1 MIISKS
7 ITFCFIL
14 IIFSVT
20 TSIVGC
26 TQTRSLTVNSKI
38 NGNTP
43 TDLSESSG
51 GDFFILRPLNKEV
64 LSLSKKTLTVTY
76 QSQTNRSLPYSISD
90 ANTQQVLQSGN
101 LQVSSGK
108 NDVPISFEQNVLS
121 YRGNF
126 LKLTIATESV
136 EFGRG
141 LVFLVAGQSNSVDA
155 ECADCLAQNIRFPTD
170 PRVVHLVNDD
180 SMRPPSG
187 DPYSNIDRT
196 GDLPIVNEI
205 TRSSF
210 RFDPLP
216 DSSAML
222 HGVGLNVWN
231 RVGKELS
238 TKYNIPVAFVIIGKG
253 GASSSEWVTPT
264 FLNRFDYGRG
274 FQFDAV
280 LWHQGESD
288 ASSTMTKA
296 AYISNI
302 RTVMKSTYA
311 KGITAPWVVAQTSIC
326 GAEISPINSYQ
337 RMIEEAQLQLISEG
351 KSDGVQQEIVAGP
364 NTNSLPHKCHF
375 DTVSE
380 FDSYAKAWTDNLLNS
395 EVLSTSSKVIGRIDS
410 VSSEGQVFGWACDQN
425 IERSINVHV
434 YIGGPLGAGGVL
446 AGSYPANLTSEV
458 GILSA
463 CNVAR
468 GNYRFNFT
476 LPESIQ
482 KTYSGQSIYIYGIS
496 SSNGKNNSLINS
508 GTLKVPVT
516 TSMPDPNQGPIIGYL
531 DTVTLEHDLVKI
543 QGWACAKKY
552 DPAINIQIYY
562 GGPSGSGTILGTYL
576 ASSPREL
583 QVATAC
589 ETSSSGHGF
598 SIVLTAAQSAAVAG
612 KSIYVHGISL
622 NPAFKNDVIAGSG
635 KIAPGKY

>member
-38 NGNTP
+38 IGNTP

-210 RFDPLP
+210 RFNPLP
-216 DSSAML
+216 DSSAMI

-238 TKYNIPVAFVIIGKG
+238 TKYNVPVAFVIIGKG

-326 GAEISPINSYQ
+326 GAEINPINDYQ
-337 RMIEEAQLQLISEG
+337 KMIEEAQLQLISEG

-364 NTNSLPHKCHF
+364 NTNSIPHKCHF

-395 EVLSTSSKVIGRIDS
+395 EVLT
-410 VSSEGQVFGWACDQN
+410 
-425 IERSINVHV
+425 
-434 YIGGPLGAGGVL
+434 PT
-446 AGSYPANLTSEV
+446 PAPS
-458 GILSA
+458 
-463 CNVAR
+463 
-468 GNYRFNFT
+468 
-476 LPESIQ
+476 
-482 KTYSGQSIYIYGIS
+482 
-496 SSNGKNNSLINS
+496 
-508 GTLKVPVT
+508 
-516 TSMPDPNQGPIIGYL
+516 QGPVIGYL
-531 DTVTLEHDLVKI
+531 DAITLEHGLVKI
-543 QGWACAKKY
+543 QGWACANKY
-552 DPAINIQIYY
+552 EPAISIHIYS
-562 GGPSGSGTILGTYL
+562 GGPSGSGTMLGAYL
-576 ASSPREL
+576 ASTPREI

-589 ETSSSGHGF
+589 ETSTSSHGF

-612 KSIYVHGISL
+612 KSIYVHGISP
-622 NPAFKNDVIAGSG
+622 NPTFKHDLIGGAG
-635 KIAPGKY
+635 KIAPANY